1 MTGRYD
7 TITMNQ
13 VISRIKMKLRLID
26 SSQDDYLNVL
36 ACEALDSM
44 NAASQQG
51 KFECPIKVCGQ
62 TAKFPKGIIKF
73 LAARIPCSE
82 DQNITN
88 DPITN
93 QLFNWQKQQPLI
105 YADTT
110 FLNQCGCDTTG
121 MLPYNYANTIQI
133 NNGYLHFNRNM
144 EIDEITIAF
153 LGLRVDEFGNSII
166 FQRYERALTNYACA
180 EFADSF
186 KEDFTEGQIQRWLAT
201 WVAQKAKIEGEDRM
215 NNFENDRFEIA
226 ALANGLMVSRNRLLY
241 P

>member
-7 TITMNQ
+7 TISMEQ
-13 VISRIKMKLRLID
+13 VISRIKMKLRLTD
-26 SSQDDYLNVL
+26 SSNDDYLNVL

-51 KFECPIKVCGQ
+51 KFECPIKVCDR
-62 TAKFPKGIIKF
+62 TAKLPKGIIKF
-73 LAARIPCSE
+73 LAARIPCDTE
-82 DQNITN
+82 NAATN

-93 QLFNWQKQQPLI
+93 QLINWNKQYPLI
-105 YADTT
+105 YADVT
-110 FLNQCGCDTTG
+110 FLNQCGCNTSG
-121 MLPYNYANTIQI
+121 MIPYANTIEI
-133 NNGYLHFNRNM
+133 NNGHIHFNSDMN
-144 EIDEITIAF
+144 IDEITVAF

-180 EFADSF
+180 EYADSF
-186 KEDFTEGQIQRWLAT
+186 KEDFTEGQIQRWNAT

-226 ALANGLMVSRNRLLY
+226 ALANGLMVSRNRLIF